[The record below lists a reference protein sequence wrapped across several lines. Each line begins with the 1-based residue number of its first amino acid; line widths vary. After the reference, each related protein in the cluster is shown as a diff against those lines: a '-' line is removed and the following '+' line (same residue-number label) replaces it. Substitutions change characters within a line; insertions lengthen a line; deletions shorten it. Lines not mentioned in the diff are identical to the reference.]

1 MQEQQTSKR
10 MRERLALPL
19 QIRVDCQE
27 SATYRWIQ
35 ATRLIDVTQHG
46 AGFTLT
52 RPTETG
58 RLLKL
63 IMPMP
68 PQLRSFDH
76 TESRYFVWGVVR
88 HCSNIP
94 ESRVQGLEHF
104 RVGVA
109 FVGKSAPPSF
119 QADPAIRFEPVPP
132 NGDQAPLWRIAD
144 EKPSGGHQGEQ
155 RRETRL
161 SIPIEVVIE
170 TLGENGEARLCE
182 ETVTETISSVGASV
196 PTSLSVDVGRFI
208 RISSERDKI
217 SMYAVVR
224 CRITSANGIAR
235 LGLEFVND
243 RWPLEGA

>member
-94 ESRVQGLEHF
+94 ESRGQGLEHF

-144 EKPSGGHQGEQ
+144 EKPSGGRQGEQ
-155 RRETRL
+155 RGGTPVNIAIDIL
-161 SIPIEVVIE
+161 IE
-170 TLGENGEARLCE
+170 TLCGNCE
-182 ETVTETISSVGASV
+182 G
-196 PTSLSVDVGRFI
+196 
-208 RISSERDKI
+208 
-217 SMYAVVR
+217 
-224 CRITSANGIAR
+224 
-235 LGLEFVND
+235 
-243 RWPLEGA
+243 WP

>member
-1 MQEQQTSKR
+1 MLTHQTSKR
-10 MRERLALPL
+10 MRERIASPL

-68 PQLRSFDH
+68 SQLRTFDY
-76 TESRYFVWGVVR
+76 TEEQYFVWGIVR
-88 HCSNIP
+88 HCSIIP
-94 ESRVQGLEHF
+94 ESRCQGFERF

-109 FVGKSAPPSF
+109 FVGKSSPPGF
-119 QADPAIRFEPVPP
+119 QDDPATRFEPSPP
-132 NGDQAPLWRIAD
+132 NGDQAPLWRIARAR
-144 EKPSGGHQGEQ
+144 PSNGCQGEK

-161 SIPIEVVIE
+161 SLPIEVVIE
-170 TLGENGEARLCE
+170 ALGENGEPGLRE
-182 ETVTETISSVGASV
+182 DTVTENISRLGASV
-196 PTSLSVDVGRFI
+196 LTSLAVDVGRFV
-208 RISSERDKI
+208 RISSERDRV

-224 CRITSANGIAR
+224 CRITNANGIAR
-235 LGLEFVND
+235 LGLEFVDN